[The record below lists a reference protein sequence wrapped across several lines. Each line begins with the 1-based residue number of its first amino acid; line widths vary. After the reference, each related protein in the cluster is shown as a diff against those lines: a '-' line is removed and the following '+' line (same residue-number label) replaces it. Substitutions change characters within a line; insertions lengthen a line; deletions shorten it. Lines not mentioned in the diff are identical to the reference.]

1 MTVAN
6 QKGSNSSKPAASCRY
21 PSTGSFP
28 WCSFFGT
35 ELHYD
40 ILTEV
45 YPLQRSCFQFLE
57 FTAPHNQAVI
67 PSMLLPPLYPMSHLW
82 LRSGHQTWLE
92 NFPCRWFSKTS
103 MSRSCY
109 NMLLTVNYNIFSF
122 KAAFWILSMSHGN
135 KPLRSSRG
143 PDWYSRHLRS
153 KPSCNPAV
161 ELLGDSVILFHMT
174 EVCNMYILY
183 NIRIYMLHIIT
194 QSYV

>member
-92 NFPCRWFSKTS
+92 NFLCRWFSKTS

-109 NMLLTVNYNIFSF
+109 NMLLTVTTFSHSKLHF
-122 KAAFWILSMSHGN
+122 GYFPCPMATNLYEAPVAPTDTAGTSA
-135 KPLRSSRG
+135 RSQ
-143 PDWYSRHLRS
+143 
-153 KPSCNPAV
+153 V
-161 ELLGDSVILFHMT
+161 VILLLNF
-174 EVCNMYILY
+174 
-183 NIRIYMLHIIT
+183 
-194 QSYV
+194 